1 VVAAGRG
8 DAGVPGHFQDPDAEV
23 AQGSHDLWSAAGADL
38 GGVFAV
44 ADVAD
49 VVQHL
54 DLPVAADPCSELGG
68 GSLTGVQAGDR
79 VDGDGAPFLLA
90 GKGPDAAGEADG
102 LGGVR
107 EGDPRRDRCDL
118 EGAVLLAAVPA
129 VVLLAASGDV
139 PPGQVLTWAYRPGWF
154 FFTTRM

>member
-1 VVAAGRG
+1 MVAAGRG

-23 AQGSHDLWSAAGADL
+23 SQGGHDLGSAAGADL

-54 DLPVAADPCSELGG
+54 DLPVAADPGSELGRG
-68 GSLTGVQAGDR
+68 GLAGVQAGDR

-90 GKGPDAAGEADG
+90 AQGPDAAGEADG

-107 EGDPRRDRCDL
+107 ERDPRRDGGDL
-118 EGAVLLAAVPA
+118 QGAVLLAAVPA
-129 VVLLAASGDV
+129 VVLLCSQRGCSARAG
-139 PPGQVLTWAYRPGWF
+139 F
-154 FFTTRM
+154 